1 MNVLDSLKAAGAD
14 TEDGLKRCLGKEDF
28 YLKMV
33 NLALKNENF
42 ELLEGALKTE
52 DYVKSFEL
60 CHALKGVIA
69 NVSLTPLYD
78 LISDLT
84 EKLRA
89 CTGAE
94 TANGGA
100 LETGTPLEKRG
111 EDFLELYKKIRKIQ
125 KNFLS
130 TVENPSEL

>member
-1 MNVLDSLKAAGAD
+1 MTVLDSLKAAGAD

-28 YLKMV
+28 YLKMI

-100 LETGTPLEKRG
+100 LEKGG

-130 TVENPSEL
+130 LVENPSEL

>member
-1 MNVLDSLKAAGAD
+1 MTVLDSLKAAGAD

-28 YLKMV
+28 YLKMI

-42 ELLEGALKTE
+42 ELLGGALKAE
-52 DYVKSFEL
+52 NFAGAFEL

-89 CTGAE
+89 CTG
-94 TANGGA
+94 TVQV
-100 LETGTPLEKRG
+100 ETGG
-111 EDFLELYKKIRKIQ
+111 EDFLELYKKIREMQ

-130 TVENPSEL
+130 LLEKPSEL

>member
-1 MNVLDSLKAAGAD
+1 MVLDSLKAAGAD

-28 YLKMV
+28 YLKMI

-42 ELLEGALKTE
+42 ELLGGALKAE

-89 CTGAE
+89 CTGTVQMKTGSPAE
-94 TANGGA
+94 
-100 LETGTPLEKRG
+100 KKG
-111 EDFLELYKKIRKIQ
+111 EDFQELYEKIIGMQ

-130 TVENPSEL
+130 LVEKPSEQ

>member
-1 MNVLDSLKAAGAD
+1 MKVLDSLKVAGAD

-28 YLKMV
+28 YLKMI

-52 DYVKSFEL
+52 DYAGAFQL

-69 NVSLTPLYD
+69 NVSLTPLYE

-89 CTGAE
+89 CTG
-94 TANGGA
+94 TVQV
-100 LETGTPLEKRG
+100 ETGG

-130 TVENPSEL
+130 LVENPSEL

>member
-1 MNVLDSLKAAGAD
+1 MTVLDSLKAAGAD

-28 YLKMV
+28 YLKMI

-42 ELLEGALKTE
+42 ELLGGALKTE

-89 CTGAE
+89 CTG
-94 TANGGA
+94 TVQV
-100 LETGTPLEKRG
+100 ETGTPLEKRG

-130 TVENPSEL
+130 LVENPSEL

>member
-28 YLKMV
+28 YLKMI

-52 DYVKSFEL
+52 DFAGAFEL
-60 CHALKGVIA
+60 CHALKGIIA

-89 CTGAE
+89 CTG
-94 TANGGA
+94 TVQV
-100 LETGTPLEKRG
+100 ETGGK
-111 EDFLELYKKIRKIQ
+111 DFNELYKKIRAMQ

-130 TVENPSEL
+130 LVEKPSEL

>member
-1 MNVLDSLKAAGAD
+1 MTVLDSLKAAGAD

-28 YLKMV
+28 YLKMI

-42 ELLEGALKTE
+42 ELLGGALQAE

-89 CTGAE
+89 CTGTAQAE
-94 TANGGA
+94 KGSPA
-100 LETGTPLEKRG
+100 EKEG
-111 EDFLELYKKIRKIQ
+111 ENFLELYKKIIGIQ

-130 TVENPSEL
+130 LVEKPSEL

>member
-1 MNVLDSLKAAGAD
+1 MVLDSLKAAGAD

-28 YLKMV
+28 YLKMI

-42 ELLEGALKTE
+42 ELLGGALQAE
-52 DYVKSFEL
+52 DFAGAFER

-89 CTGAE
+89 CTGRVQMK
-94 TANGGA
+94 
-100 LETGTPLEKRG
+100 TGTPLEKRG
-111 EDFLELYKKIRKIQ
+111 EDFLELYKKIREIQ
-125 KNFLS
+125 KNLLFI
-130 TVENPSEL
+130 VENP

>member
-28 YLKMV
+28 YLKMI

-42 ELLEGALKTE
+42 ELLGGALKAE
-52 DYVKSFEL
+52 NYVKSFEL
-60 CHALKGVIA
+60 CHALKGVTA

-89 CTGAE
+89 CTG
-94 TANGGA
+94 TVQM
-100 LETGTPLEKRG
+100 ETGSPLEKRA
-111 EDFLELYKKIRKIQ
+111 EDFNELYEKIIGMQ

-130 TVENPSEL
+130 LVEKPSEL

>member
-1 MNVLDSLKAAGAD
+1 MIDSLKAAGAD

-28 YLKMV
+28 YLKMI

-42 ELLEGALKTE
+42 ELLGGALQAE

-89 CTGAE
+89 CTG
-94 TANGGA
+94 TVQV
-100 LETGTPLEKRG
+100 ETGG
-111 EDFLELYKKIRKIQ
+111 EDFYELYKKIREIQ

-130 TVENPSEL
+130 LVEKPSEL

>member
-1 MNVLDSLKAAGAD
+1 MVLDSLKAAGAD

-28 YLKMV
+28 YLKMI

-42 ELLEGALKTE
+42 ELLGGALQAE

-89 CTGAE
+89 CTG
-94 TANGGA
+94 TVQM
-100 LETGTPLEKRG
+100 ETGG
-111 EDFLELYKKIRKIQ
+111 EDFLELYKKIREIQ

-130 TVENPSEL
+130 LVEKPSEQ

>member
-1 MNVLDSLKAAGAD
+1 MTVLDSLKAAGAD

-28 YLKMV
+28 YLKMIA
-33 NLALKNENF
+33 LALKNENF
-42 ELLEGALKTE
+42 ELLEGALKAENFTGA
-52 DYVKSFEL
+52 FEL

-89 CTGAE
+89 CTR
-94 TANGGA
+94 TVQMK
-100 LETGTPLEKRG
+100 TGG
-111 EDFLELYKKIRKIQ
+111 EDFYELYKKIREMQ

-130 TVENPSEL
+130 LVEKPSEL

>member
-1 MNVLDSLKAAGAD
+1 MVLDSLKAAGAD

-33 NLALKNENF
+33 SLALKNENF
-42 ELLEGALKTE
+42 ELLGGALKTE

-60 CHALKGVIA
+60 CHALKGVTA

-89 CTGAE
+89 CSPADKEAE
-94 TANGGA
+94 KGS
-100 LETGTPLEKRG
+100 PLEKRG
-111 EDFLELYKKIRKIQ
+111 EDFLELYKKIREIQ

-130 TVENPSEL
+130 LVEKPSEL

>member
-1 MNVLDSLKAAGAD
+1 MIDSLKAAGAD

-28 YLKMV
+28 YLKMI

-42 ELLEGALKTE
+42 ELLGGALQAE

-89 CTGAE
+89 CTG
-94 TANGGA
+94 TVQV
-100 LETGTPLEKRG
+100 ETGG
-111 EDFLELYKKIRKIQ
+111 EDFLELYKKIREIQ

-130 TVENPSEL
+130 LVEKPSEL

>member
-1 MNVLDSLKAAGAD
+1 MTVLDSLKAAGAD

-28 YLKMV
+28 YLKMI

-100 LETGTPLEKRG
+100 LETDG
-111 EDFLELYKKIRKIQ
+111 EDFLELYKKIRAIQ

-130 TVENPSEL
+130 LVEKPSEL

>member
-1 MNVLDSLKAAGAD
+1 MTVLDSLKAAGAD

-28 YLKMV
+28 YLKMIA
-33 NLALKNENF
+33 LSLKNENF
-42 ELLEGALKTE
+42 ELLGGALKAK

-89 CTGAE
+89 CTGTVQME
-94 TANGGA
+94 PG
-100 LETGTPLEKRG
+100 G
-111 EDFLELYKKIRKIQ
+111 EDFYELYKKIREMQ
-125 KNFLS
+125 KKLLS
-130 TVENPSEL
+130 LVEKPSEL

>member
-1 MNVLDSLKAAGAD
+1 MTVLDSLKAAGAD

-28 YLKMV
+28 YLKMI

-52 DYVKSFEL
+52 NYVKSFEL

-94 TANGGA
+94 TANVGA
-100 LETGTPLEKRG
+100 LETDG

-130 TVENPSEL
+130 TVEKPSEL

>member
-1 MNVLDSLKAAGAD
+1 MTVLDSLKAAGAD

-33 NLALKNENF
+33 SLALKNENF
-42 ELLEGALKTE
+42 ELLGGALKTE

-89 CTGAE
+89 CTGTVQME
-94 TANGGA
+94 T
-100 LETGTPLEKRG
+100 G

-130 TVENPSEL
+130 LVEKPSEL

>member
-1 MNVLDSLKAAGAD
+1 MTVLDSLKAAGAD

-28 YLKMV
+28 YLKMIA
-33 NLALKNENF
+33 LALKNENF
-42 ELLEGALKTE
+42 ELLEGALKAK

-89 CTGAE
+89 CTG
-94 TANGGA
+94 TVQMK
-100 LETGTPLEKRG
+100 TGSPLEKRA
-111 EDFLELYKKIRKIQ
+111 EDFLELYKKIREMQ
-125 KNFLS
+125 KKFLS
-130 TVENPSEL
+130 LVEKPSEL

>member
-1 MNVLDSLKAAGAD
+1 MVLDSLKAAGAD

-28 YLKMV
+28 YLKMI

-52 DYVKSFEL
+52 DYVKSFQL

-89 CTGAE
+89 CTG
-94 TANGGA
+94 TVQM
-100 LETGTPLEKRG
+100 ETGG

-130 TVENPSEL
+130 LVEKPSEL

>member
-1 MNVLDSLKAAGAD
+1 MTVLDSLKAAGAD

-28 YLKMV
+28 YLKMIA
-33 NLALKNENF
+33 LALKNENF
-42 ELLEGALKTE
+42 ELLEGALKAGNFAGA
-52 DYVKSFEL
+52 FEL

-89 CTGAE
+89 CTG
-94 TANGGA
+94 TVQMK
-100 LETGTPLEKRG
+100 TGG
-111 EDFLELYKKIRKIQ
+111 EDFYELYKKIREIQ
-125 KNFLS
+125 KKFLS
-130 TVENPSEL
+130 LVEKPSEL

>member
-1 MNVLDSLKAAGAD
+1 
-14 TEDGLKRCLGKEDF
+14 GKEDF

-33 NLALKNENF
+33 SLALKNENF
-42 ELLEGALKTE
+42 ELLGGALKTE

-100 LETGTPLEKRG
+100 LETGG
-111 EDFLELYKKIRKIQ
+111 EDFYELYKKIRKIQ
-125 KNFLS
+125 KKFLS
-130 TVENPSEL
+130 TVENPSEK

>member
-1 MNVLDSLKAAGAD
+1 MVLDSLKAAGAD

-28 YLKMV
+28 YLKMI

-42 ELLEGALKTE
+42 ELLRGALQAE
-52 DYVKSFEL
+52 DFAVAFER
-60 CHALKGVIA
+60 CHALKGVTA

-78 LISDLT
+78 LISELT

-89 CTGAE
+89 CSPADKEAE
-94 TANGGA
+94 KGSPA
-100 LETGTPLEKRG
+100 EKRG
-111 EDFLELYKKIRKIQ
+111 EDFLELYKKIREIQ

-130 TVENPSEL
+130 LVEKPSEQ

>member
-1 MNVLDSLKAAGAD
+1 MTVLDSLKAAGAD

-28 YLKMV
+28 YLKMI

-42 ELLEGALKTE
+42 ELLEGALQAE

-69 NVSLTPLYD
+69 NVSLTPLYV

-89 CTGAE
+89 STG
-94 TANGGA
+94 TVHV
-100 LETGTPLEKRG
+100 ETGG
-111 EDFLELYKKIRKIQ
+111 EDFLELYKKIREIQ
-125 KNFLS
+125 KKFLS
-130 TVENPSEL
+130 LVEKPSEL

>member
-1 MNVLDSLKAAGAD
+1 MTVLDSLKAAGAD

-28 YLKMV
+28 YLKMIT
-33 NLALKNENF
+33 LALKNENF
-42 ELLEGALKTE
+42 ELLEDALKAE
-52 DYVKSFEL
+52 NFAGAFEL

-89 CTGAE
+89 CTG
-94 TANGGA
+94 TVQMK
-100 LETGTPLEKRG
+100 TGG
-111 EDFLELYKKIRKIQ
+111 EDFYELYKKIREIQ
-125 KNFLS
+125 KKFLS
-130 TVENPSEL
+130 LVEKPSEL

>member
-28 YLKMV
+28 YLKMI

-89 CTGAE
+89 CTG
-94 TANGGA
+94 TVQV
-100 LETGTPLEKRG
+100 ETGTPLEKRG

-130 TVENPSEL
+130 LVENSSEL